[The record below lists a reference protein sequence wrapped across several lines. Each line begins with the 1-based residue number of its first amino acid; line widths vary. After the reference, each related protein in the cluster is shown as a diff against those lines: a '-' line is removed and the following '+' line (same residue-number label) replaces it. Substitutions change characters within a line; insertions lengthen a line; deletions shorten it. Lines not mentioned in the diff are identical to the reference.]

1 MAARVPN
8 TALRNAIHDA
18 GWTYAAAAAAVRQVA
33 GEAGVVLR
41 TNKSAV
47 EHWVAGALPEQA
59 TRGYLAEA
67 LTRRLHRIVTH
78 ADLAFPPPGTGGDEC
93 IGLSLDA
100 DPVPVLA
107 RMWRAELDR
116 RGFMATSAYS
126 VAAALLP
133 LEQVIDIA
141 ARTSRVRSGAVAGRA
156 EVAAVRDMVSAFTEM
171 DERHGG
177 QHGRTALLQYM
188 LDDVAPLCRGRFRT
202 EADRIQML
210 SAASRGVHLIGWK
223 AYDNG
228 QQGLA
233 QRYYLQSYA
242 LAAEAGL
249 RGQDGFVLRTMAM
262 QNMKLRRPE
271 HCVALAVA
279 GWDRARGHV
288 DTQTEALFRIVHAHT
303 LAKTGQRRQAVA
315 EVEHARHA
323 LASDRGDEI
332 PFWALAWGPPAAA
345 VHARA
350 AKVFETLGDRP
361 GAADQYARAAASR
374 PVPTFARV
382 VALELAA
389 QADMQHGQGHIE
401 QACNTW
407 SQAIDTMQGVHSART
422 RKAVTGLRRSIQR
435 YRIRGLQCAQ
445 ELDERALAFLRDS

>member
-1 MAARVPN
+1 M
-8 TALRNAIHDA
+8 I
-18 GWTYAAAAAAVRQVA
+18 
-33 GEAGVVLR
+33 
-41 TNKSAV
+41 
-47 EHWVAGALPEQA
+47 
-59 TRGYLAEA
+59 
-67 LTRRLHRIVTH
+67 
-78 ADLAFPPPGTGGDEC
+78 
-93 IGLSLDA
+93 
-100 DPVPVLA
+100 
-107 RMWRAELDR
+107 
-116 RGFMATSAYS
+116 
-126 VAAALLP
+126 
-133 LEQVIDIA
+133 
-141 ARTSRVRSGAVAGRA
+141 
-156 EVAAVRDMVSAFTEM
+156 SAFTEM

-202 EADRIQML
+202 EADRVQML

-242 LAAEAGL
+242 LAVEAGL
-249 RGQDGFVLRTMAM
+249 HGQDGFVLRTMAM
-262 QNMKLRRPE
+262 QNMKLRCPE
-271 HCVALAVA
+271 HCVALAEA

-303 LAKTGQRRQAVA
+303 LAKTGQRRQAIA
-315 EVEHARHA
+315 EVERARHA
-323 LASDRGDEI
+323 LDSDRGDDT
-332 PFWALAWGPPAAA
+332 PFWALAGGPPAAA

-389 QADMQHGQGHIE
+389 QADMEHGQGHIE
-401 QACNTW
+401 QDCDTW
-407 SQAIDTMQGVHSART
+407 SQAIDTMQGVHSVRT
-422 RKAVTGLRRSIQR
+422 RKAVTDLRRSIQP

-445 ELDERALAFLRDS
+445 ELDERALDFLRDS